1 MRENDSPAEMG
12 RRQEWAEGT
21 SDYSP
26 GLTEFQPRRYGTR
39 SDGGSERSPTL
50 VRGPCCDRHGR
61 AAGEGPVLGQGLKG
75 VAAGGA
81 RRLVF
86 ERQGLSLERS
96 EWCLSRGSFEICVL
110 WEVAS

>member
-1 MRENDSPAEMG
+1 MELGVTVGPG
-12 RRQEWAEGT
+12 RRGAPRWSEALAVIVMA
-21 SDYSP
+21 
-26 GLTEFQPRRYGTR
+26 GLP
-39 SDGGSERSPTL
+39 
-50 VRGPCCDRHGR
+50 
-61 AAGEGPVLGQGLKG
+61 GEGPVLGQGLKG

-81 RRLVF
+81 WRLVF